1 MTVSSILHHVSN
13 LVRHHWLI
21 YNQTR
26 WHWFI
31 YNYDYGIC
39 DFKTNSQW
47 DPLLLKSTYPISWEL
62 IGSYKCQRDV
72 TLPSRWIN
80 IDCAQHQNHLL
91 RTRWIWCPG
100 QNWGL
105 IRPISDPVLAAFA
118 LITDKLRSRW
128 IRSRLSRRH
137 RLLLSLTH
145 HSGRASPKW
154 HSRPMLYF
162 KLCVSFFD
170 CLQNYDKFYANKLIY
185 IYI

>member
-1 MTVSSILHHVSN
+1 MRSASLEEHLSDQSGAYRIIQMSKRRNPSVAVNQHRLCTTPESSVAHQMN
-13 LVRHHWLI
+13 LV
-21 YNQTR
+21 
-26 WHWFI
+26 
-31 YNYDYGIC
+31 
-39 DFKTNSQW
+39 
-47 DPLLLKSTYPISWEL
+47 SWSKL
-62 IGSYKCQRDV
+62 
-72 TLPSRWIN
+72 
-80 IDCAQHQNHLL
+80 
-91 RTRWIWCPG
+91 
-100 QNWGL
+100 GL

>member
-31 YNYDYGIC
+31 YNYDYWLRHLWLQNKFSMRSASLEEHLSDQSVAYRIIQMSKRRNPSVAVNQHRLC
-39 DFKTNSQW
+39 TTPESSVAQQMN
-47 DPLLLKSTYPISWEL
+47 LVSWSKL
-62 IGSYKCQRDV
+62 
-72 TLPSRWIN
+72 
-80 IDCAQHQNHLL
+80 
-91 RTRWIWCPG
+91 
-100 QNWGL
+100 GL

-145 HSGRASPKW
+145 HSARVA
-154 HSRPMLYF
+154 
-162 KLCVSFFD
+162 
-170 CLQNYDKFYANKLIY
+170 
-185 IYI
+185 